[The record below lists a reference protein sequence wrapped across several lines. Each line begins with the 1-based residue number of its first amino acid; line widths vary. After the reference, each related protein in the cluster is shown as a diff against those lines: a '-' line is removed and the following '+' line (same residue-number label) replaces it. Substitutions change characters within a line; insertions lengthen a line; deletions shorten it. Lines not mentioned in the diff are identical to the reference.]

1 MCWNV
6 YLWFVECWGNVLINV
21 SSDDIAVIWVH
32 QQFLGQCCV
41 GVAIAE
47 CHFEPFICAACL
59 RSLAPCCAAPQVT
72 CSAFWCWWCAHSKCL
87 SLSSLQLLH
96 VLLLSLDELS
106 QRNCTD
112 DSLIIVNVIDPPTK
126 LYAHAITFDEENVK
140 YHRLFQAV
148 NSLAPGRA

>member
-1 MCWNV
+1 MFCFLV
-6 YLWFVECWGNVLINV
+6 LMVCALEMFVIEL
-21 SSDDIAVIWVH
+21 S
-32 QQFLGQCCV
+32 
-41 GVAIAE
+41 
-47 CHFEPFICAACL
+47 PT
-59 RSLAPCCAAPQVT
+59 VT
-72 CSAFWCWWCAHSKCL
+72 CSPAH
-87 SLSSLQLLH
+87 H
-96 VLLLSLDELS
+96 VLLLDELS